1 MWKCKK
7 SSVWKN
13 STMRL
18 SSLFPICLNSMTKN
32 WSNYTLWNVPQKQN
46 TSENIYIY
54 ENCFQRAF
62 FVLIYHQFSTSY
74 ILFIFNDAFLF
85 VILKHFLFFCTCLS
99 TSDGNM
105 ESSVSII
112 IRIYI
117 LGFVFISILH
127 LPFFLFY
134 HQTVCFLSFSRLISR
149 TTFADNG
156 NKTRKYK
163 IQVWEMYRIT

>member
-1 MWKCKK
+1 MFGKIVPWDYHHCSPFVLIAWK
-7 SSVWKN
+7 
-13 STMRL
+13 
-18 SSLFPICLNSMTKN
+18 KN

-62 FVLIYHQFSTSY
+62 FILIYHQFSTSY

-112 IRIYI
+112 IRVYIYWVLFLYRFCI
-117 LGFVFISILH
+117 CLFFSFITRLFVFY
-127 LPFFLFY
+127 PFP
-134 HQTVCFLSFSRLISR
+134 
-149 TTFADNG
+149 
-156 NKTRKYK
+156 
-163 IQVWEMYRIT
+163 VW